1 MDHFD
6 LIAPFYD
13 RLFHVPHPEKL
24 VEILALPT
32 SGALLDAG
40 GGTGRVAHTLKPYA
54 RQVVVADVSR
64 GMCAQAAAKAHLQA
78 LCAPSEQLPF
88 ADHTF
93 ERILMVDALHHVH
106 HAQTTALELWRVLKP
121 GGRLVIE
128 EPDVRKFYVKIVALL
143 EKLALMRSHF
153 YSPPRIAAFFTG
165 TEART
170 SIVQDAYTA
179 WIIAEK
185 PL

>member
-32 SGALLDAG
+32 PGVLLDAG
-40 GGTGRVAHTLKPYA
+40 GGTGRVSHTLKPYA
-54 RQVVVADVSR
+54 HQVVVADISR
-64 GMCAQAAAKAHLQA
+64 GMCAQAAAKEHLQA
-78 LCAPSEQLPF
+78 VCAPSEHLPF

-106 HAQTTALELWRVLKP
+106 HAPTTALELWRVLKP

-128 EPDVRKFYVKIVALL
+128 EPDVRIFYVKIVALL

-153 YSPPRIAAFFTG
+153 YSPPRIAALFNG
-165 TEART
+165 TSARIT
-170 SIVQDAYTA
+170 HQQDQYTA
-179 WIIAEK
+179 WVIVEK
-185 PL
+185 PA